1 MTLSVGDEA
10 LAEALVWPLG
20 AVSVSHAPAGEGTA
34 APTQPPPS
42 AAALEAARKPPI
54 QHMFRQPDKRPPA
67 VVSLAFAAL
76 SATPLLFL
84 LVRLS
89 QIGVNLKVS
98 LDCLCASMCS
108 MGHSC

>member
-1 MTLSVGDEA
+1 MTLTIGDEA
-10 LAEALVWPLG
+10 LAEALVWRLG

-34 APTQPPPS
+34 TPTQPPPT
-42 AAALEAARKPPI
+42 AAQLEAARKPPI

-89 QIGVNLKVS
+89 QIGINLKASTLVS
-98 LDCLCASMCS
+98 TLPCLP
-108 MGHSC
+108 